1 MKHLLSMKH
10 LSTDEIMMIL
20 ERAEQFKKY
29 GIRQTPSP
37 YIISNLFFEPS
48 TRTKTSFEM
57 AELKLGLDVLPFEP
71 GFSSALKG
79 ESLYDTVK
87 TLEAIGLDALVIR
100 HPEDGYYEPLLDNVN
115 VSLINAGDGSGQHPT
130 QSLLDL
136 YTIKEEFGSF
146 EGLKVLIAGDVAHS
160 RVARSNADALKRLG
174 AEVTFLCPPEWA
186 GEFECVD
193 CWDEVISTSDVVML
207 LRVQHERHDEQSTM
221 TKESYHARYGLT
233 VERETLMKEK
243 AIIMHPAPVN
253 RDVEIADSLMECGR
267 SRIFKQV
274 ENGVYVRAAILD
286 MISKGRQ

>member
-193 CWDEVISTSDVVML
+193 CWDEVIATSDVVML
-207 LRVQHERHDEQSTM
+207 LRVQHERHDEQSTL

-233 VERETLMKEK
+233 VEREKMMKKK

-253 RDVEIADSLMECGR
+253 RDVEIADSLIECER

>member
-29 GIRQTPSP
+29 GIRRTPSP

-186 GEFECVD
+186 GEFDCVD
-193 CWDEVISTSDVVML
+193 CWDEVIRTSDVVML
-207 LRVQHERHDEQSTM
+207 LRVQHERHDEQTSL
-221 TKESYHARYGLT
+221 TKESYHAQYGLT
-233 VERETLMKEK
+233 VDRESMMKEK

-253 RDVEIADSLMECGR
+253 RDVEIADSLIECGR

-286 MISKGRQ
+286 MISRGKQ